1 MKKTFL
7 VSLLFLLAFVI
18 PAFSAE
24 PVIHAIKNLDENKM
38 IFNDSKY
45 KQIAVWTYKDDG
57 TIQKEGQSLNGLAE
71 IAWEF
76 SYAEHRY
83 AEVVFKDNEFADGK
97 VLWTINSGTPFLE
110 ENYKNGK
117 LDGVV
122 KTFYSNCKGCVECE
136 YNYTAGNA
144 SDFTCYYQNGNKSVT
159 GKMSANKREGVAQVY
174 SQEFKDQPAEEI
186 VYMEGKRVLWMKAD
200 KAPKG
205 FYEDLRSALD
215 GLKKAGL
222 VFKAEQDEDMEQY
235 GSIALKG
242 PSYLVFL
249 GWSKD
254 KDNMKKKLKYIS
266 EDRLDCYGYFYPG
279 QGIRSAKIKYYSK
292 MPYVIGI
299 AAENEDTVKE
309 VREKVFK
316 ALGKMKE
323 SK

>member
-7 VSLLFLLAFVI
+7 ISLLLFVFVI

-24 PVIHAIKNLDENKM
+24 PVIHAVKNLDENKI
-38 IFNDSKY
+38 IFKDSKY
-45 KQIAVWTYKDDG
+45 NEIAVWTYKDDG
-57 TIQKEGQSLNGLAE
+57 TIQKEGKPLNGLAE

-83 AEVVFKDNEFADGK
+83 ADVVFKDNEFADGT
-97 VLWTINSGTPFLE
+97 VLWTDHNETLLLE
-110 ENYKNGK
+110 EHYKNGK

-122 KTFYSNCKGCVECE
+122 KTFYSGCKGCVECE

-144 SDFTCYYQNGNKSVT
+144 SDFTCYYQSGNKSVT
-159 GKMSANKREGVAQVY
+159 GKMSANKREGVAQAF
-174 SQEFKDQPAEEI
+174 SEEFKDQPLEEI

-222 VFKAEQDEDMEQY
+222 AFKAEQDEDMEQY
-235 GSIALKG
+235 GSIALSG

-266 EDRLDCYGYFYPG
+266 EDKLDFYGDFYPG
-279 QGIRSAKIKYYSK
+279 QSIRNAKIKYYSK

-299 AAENEDTVKE
+299 AAENENTLKE
-309 VREKVFK
+309 VKEKVFK